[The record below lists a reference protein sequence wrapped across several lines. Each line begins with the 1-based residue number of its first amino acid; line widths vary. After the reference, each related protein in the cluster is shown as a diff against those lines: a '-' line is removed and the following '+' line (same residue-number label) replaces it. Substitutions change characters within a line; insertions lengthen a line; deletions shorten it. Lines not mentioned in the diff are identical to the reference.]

1 MVCKTKLHNL
11 WKKYKSNKYLNE
23 YITVNKIKKKKYEE
37 KKKNK
42 SLNIQRTKR
51 TKTKMKIQFIQIE
64 NTNIRMWSLKKYIL
78 LNFKFKIQERLSK
91 NNYVKKII

>member
-42 SLNIQRTKR
+42 SLNIQKQ
-51 TKTKMKIQFIQIE
+51 KQK
-64 NTNIRMWSLKKYIL
+64 WKKYNL
-78 LNFKFKIQERLSK
+78 YK
-91 NNYVKKII
+91 

>member
-37 KKKNK
+37 KNKNK
-42 SLNIQRTKR
+42 SLNIQEQKQ
-51 TKTKMKIQFIQIE
+51 K
-64 NTNIRMWSLKKYIL
+64 WKKY
-78 LNFKFKIQERLSK
+78 K
-91 NNYVKKII
+91 

>member
-37 KKKNK
+37 KKKNE
-42 SLNIQRTKR
+42 SLNIQEQKQ
-51 TKTKMKIQFIQIE
+51 K
-64 NTNIRMWSLKKYIL
+64 WKKYNL
-78 LNFKFKIQERLSK
+78 YK
-91 NNYVKKII
+91 